1 MKAKYHSLL
10 CLSPVLSLLLI
21 SCMSRTA
28 SGPNFIQN
36 CHSLKK
42 GMRLDQVLVV
52 MGDPSQSITLP
63 FGPNMEKA
71 EQVSFSSWDRKTS
84 YTLFAWFVRD
94 ELVSADLSI
103 TEDSYTDKKTLIE
116 MDWTALHKK

>member
-1 MKAKYHSLL
+1 MKAKYHSLT
-10 CLSPVLSLLLI
+10 CLSLVLSLLLI

-52 MGDPSQSITLP
+52 MGAPLQSMTLP
-63 FGPNMEKA
+63 FGANMEKV
-71 EQVSFSSWDRKTS
+71 EQLQFISRDSK
-84 YTLFAWFVRD
+84 YLYNAWFVRD
-94 ELVSADLSI
+94 ELVAADLMI
-103 TEDSYTDKKTLIE
+103 TEGSHTDVKKLIE
-116 MDWTALHKK
+116 MDWSALHKK